1 MAERGYA
8 HLSRAE
14 VLHCLSGQADEWNQ
28 RRGPK
33 QHNSLLE
40 GARVL
45 ARLALF
51 VDVCLQFCRVWH
63 REAEYV
69 FVRRERCQRTGEI
82 GCYAKRLSVKCER
95 LDLILEP
102 TARLGTEAHICSLSV
117 GEVREW
123 GCLANVA
130 NHFLVQQKDPV
141 SNNKVEENWERH
153 PTLISGLHVHI

>member
-63 REAEYV
+63 REAEDV

-82 GCYAKRLSVKCER
+82 GCYAKHLSVKCEH
-95 LDLILEP
+95 LDLILRTHSKTGHRGAHLQSHCWRGTGVGMP
-102 TARLGTEAHICSLSV
+102 SQCSQSFPGTAKGS
-117 GEVREW
+117 
-123 GCLANVA
+123 CL
-130 NHFLVQQKDPV
+130 K
-141 SNNKVEENWERH
+141 
-153 PTLISGLHVHI
+153 